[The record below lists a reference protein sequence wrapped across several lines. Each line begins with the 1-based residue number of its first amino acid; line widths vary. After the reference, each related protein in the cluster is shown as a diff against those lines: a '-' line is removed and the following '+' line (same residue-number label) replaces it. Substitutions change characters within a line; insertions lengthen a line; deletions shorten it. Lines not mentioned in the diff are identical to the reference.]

1 MQYDE
6 DNMTDITKEFDNLSS
21 VMGDVKD
28 FDQSKE
34 EGLNLFDVPAAYQ
47 EFDEIENQIDTD
59 NQVFDEINLYSN
71 RLRQSQVVR
80 RDDVLALESIAGSL
94 ESLPHIN
101 SYTQE
106 YSLVNYTVTQESV
119 FARLR
124 EVTGDILKGIWT
136 FILNSLKHIYDHVK
150 GLFISKAYSNP
161 TKFREEVKKTQTKA
175 QESVKK
181 AQGKSAGTSDVV
193 VVTTVSITSSHNVN
207 DNSQRVNKI
216 NVKLRSLLYPAFSE
230 LKVLSRG
237 GDINVDL
244 LIDEMCEQRFK
255 HFYTTFFKAIYE
267 KDYIVPDFLRLYTKM
282 MNDDVSILARRTQDF
297 HAMDLSKP
305 LSDQYAPQYTV
316 APEQIKEFVKAY
328 GAAHKPHGEVI
339 DQDKEFKIM
348 ASIAYAA
355 ARDMVNIRVTHDLP
369 EPRTILNLDLDSLAI
384 LDVVTVKTVENID
397 KNYKQLRKVK
407 SEASAKYSNIAPEN
421 KPSVNSIYSDWL
433 ILNRAMMTTTLFL
446 TRINSIT
453 KNYKT
458 LMDYIIKVV
467 DIVTE

>member
-6 DNMTDITKEFDNLSS
+6 DNMTDITTEFDNLSS

-59 NQVFDEINLYSN
+59 NQVFEEINLYSN

-136 FILNSLKHIYDHVK
+136 FILNSLKYIYDHVK

-161 TKFREEVKKTQTKA
+161 TKFREEVKKTQTDA
-175 QESVKK
+175 QNAV
-181 AQGKSAGTSDVV
+181 GKVGDIS
-193 VVTTVSITSSHNVN
+193 N
-207 DNSQRVNKI
+207 DKFEDKQRENRI
-216 NVKLRSLLYPAFSE
+216 NAKLRSLLYPAFSE

-237 GDINVDL
+237 GNINVDL

-282 MNDDVSILARRTQDF
+282 MNDDVDVLTRRTQDF

-328 GAAHKPHGEVI
+328 GAAHKPPGEVI

-421 KPSVNSIYSDWL
+421 KPNVNSIYSDWL

>member
-21 VMGDVKD
+21 VMGDIKD

-136 FILNSLKHIYDHVK
+136 FILNSLKHIYDHIK
-150 GLFISKAYSNP
+150 GLFISKAYSDP
-161 TKFREEVKKTQTKA
+161 TKFREEVKKTQTDA
-175 QESVKK
+175 QDAV
-181 AQGKSAGTSDVV
+181 GKVGDV
-193 VVTTVSITSSHNVN
+193 SN
-207 DNSQRVNKI
+207 DQFEDKQRENRI
-216 NVKLRSLLYPAFSE
+216 NAKLRSLLYPAFSE

-237 GDINVDL
+237 GNINVDL

-255 HFYTTFFKAIYE
+255 YFYTTFFKAIYE

-282 MNDDVSILARRTQDF
+282 MNDDVAVLTRRTQDF
-297 HAMDLSKP
+297 HAMDLAKP

-328 GAAHKPHGEVI
+328 GAAHKPPGEVI

-407 SEASAKYSNIAPEN
+407 SEASAKYSNIDSEN

>member
-6 DNMTDITKEFDNLSS
+6 DNMTDITTEFDNLSS

-59 NQVFDEINLYSN
+59 NQVFEEINLYSN

-119 FARLR
+119 FARLH

-136 FILNSLKHIYDHVK
+136 FILNSLKYIYDHVK
-150 GLFISKAYSNP
+150 GLFISKVYSNP
-161 TKFREEVKKTQTKA
+161 TKFREVVKKTQTDA
-175 QESVKK
+175 QNAV
-181 AQGKSAGTSDVV
+181 GKVGGIS
-193 VVTTVSITSSHNVN
+193 N
-207 DNSQRVNKI
+207 DQFEDKQRENRI
-216 NVKLRSLLYPAFSE
+216 NAKLRSLLYPAFSE

-237 GDINVDL
+237 GNINVDL

-282 MNDDVSILARRTQDF
+282 MNDDVDVLTRRTQDF

-328 GAAHKPHGEVI
+328 GAAHKPPGEVI

-348 ASIAYAA
+348 ASIAYAS

-421 KPSVNSIYSDWL
+421 KPNVNSIYSDWL

>member
-6 DNMTDITKEFDNLSS
+6 DNMTDITTEFDNLSS

-59 NQVFDEINLYSN
+59 NQVFEEINLYSN

-161 TKFREEVKKTQTKA
+161 TKFREEVKKTQTDA
-175 QESVKK
+175 QNAV
-181 AQGKSAGTSDVV
+181 GKVGGIS
-193 VVTTVSITSSHNVN
+193 N
-207 DNSQRVNKI
+207 DQFEDKQRENRI
-216 NVKLRSLLYPAFSE
+216 NAKLRSLLYPAFSE

-237 GDINVDL
+237 GNINVDL

-282 MNDDVSILARRTQDF
+282 MNDDVDVLTRRTQDF

-328 GAAHKPHGEVI
+328 GAAHKPPGEVI

-421 KPSVNSIYSDWL
+421 KPNVNSIYSDWL

>member
-59 NQVFDEINLYSN
+59 NQVFEEINLYSN

-94 ESLPHIN
+94 EALPHIN

-161 TKFREEVKKTQTKA
+161 TKFREEVKKTQTDA
-175 QESVKK
+175 QNAV
-181 AQGKSAGTSDVV
+181 GKVGG
-193 VVTTVSITSSHNVN
+193 VSN
-207 DNSQRVNKI
+207 DQFEDKQRENRI
-216 NVKLRSLLYPAFSE
+216 NAKLRSLLYPAFSE

-237 GDINVDL
+237 GNINVDL

-255 HFYTTFFKAIYE
+255 YFYTTFFKAIYE

-282 MNDDVSILARRTQDF
+282 MNDDVDVLTRRTQDF
-297 HAMDLSKP
+297 HAMDLTKP

-328 GAAHKPHGEVI
+328 GAAHKPPGEVI

-407 SEASAKYSNIAPEN
+407 SEASAKYSNIDSEN

>member
-6 DNMTDITKEFDNLSS
+6 DNMSDITTEFDNLSS

-47 EFDEIENQIDTD
+47 EFDEIENQISADS
-59 NQVFDEINLYSN
+59 QIFDEISLYSD

-106 YSLVNYTVTQESV
+106 YSMVNYTVTQESV
-119 FARLR
+119 FGRLR
-124 EVTGDILKGIWT
+124 EVTGDILKGVWS
-136 FILNSLKHIYDHVK
+136 FILNSLKYVYDHIK
-150 GLFISKAYSNP
+150 GLFISKAYSDP
-161 TKFREEVKKTQTKA
+161 KKFREEVKKTQTKA

-181 AQGKSAGTSDVV
+181 AKGKTVDTSDISTS
-193 VVTTVSITSSHNVN
+193 TTPDTSTSSN
-207 DNSQRVNKI
+207 DKVDTQRVNRI
-216 NVKLRSLLYPAFSE
+216 NAKLRSLLYPAFSE

-237 GDINVDL
+237 GNINIDL

-267 KDYIVPDFLRLYTKM
+267 KDYIVSDFLRLYTKM
-282 MNDDVSILARRTQDF
+282 MNDDVSLLARRTQDF
-297 HAMDLSKP
+297 HVMDLSMP
-305 LSDQYAPQYTV
+305 LSEQYIAQYTE
-316 APEQIKEFVKAY
+316 APEQVKEFVKAY
-328 GAAHKPHGEVI
+328 GAAHKPPGNIV
-339 DQDKEFKIM
+339 DPTKEFKAL

-355 ARDMVNIRVTHDLP
+355 SRDMVNIKITHDLP
-369 EPRTILNLDLDSLAI
+369 ESRTILNLDLESLAM
-384 LDVVTVKTVENID
+384 LDVVTVQTVENID

-407 SEASAKYSNIAPEN
+407 SEASAKYSNIDPEN

-433 ILNRAMMTTTLFL
+433 ILNKAMMTTTIFL

-458 LMDYIIKVV
+458 LMDYIIKVI
-467 DIVTE
+467 DIATE

>member
-6 DNMTDITKEFDNLSS
+6 DNMTDITTEFDNLSS

-59 NQVFDEINLYSN
+59 NQVFEEINLYSN

-161 TKFREEVKKTQTKA
+161 TKFREEVKKTQTDA
-175 QESVKK
+175 QNAV
-181 AQGKSAGTSDVV
+181 GKVGDIS
-193 VVTTVSITSSHNVN
+193 N
-207 DNSQRVNKI
+207 DKFEDKQRENRI
-216 NVKLRSLLYPAFSE
+216 NAKLRSLLYPAFSE

-237 GDINVDL
+237 GNINVDL

-282 MNDDVSILARRTQDF
+282 MNDDVDVLTRRTQDF
-297 HAMDLSKP
+297 HAMDLTKP

-328 GAAHKPHGEVI
+328 GAAHKPPGEVI

>member
-6 DNMTDITKEFDNLSS
+6 DNMTDITTEFDNLSS

-59 NQVFDEINLYSN
+59 NQVFEEINLYSN

-136 FILNSLKHIYDHVK
+136 FILNSLKYIYDHVK

-161 TKFREEVKKTQTKA
+161 TKFREEVKKTQTDA
-175 QESVKK
+175 QNAV
-181 AQGKSAGTSDVV
+181 GKVGGIS
-193 VVTTVSITSSHNVN
+193 N
-207 DNSQRVNKI
+207 DQFEDKQRENRI
-216 NVKLRSLLYPAFSE
+216 NAKLRSLLYPAFSE

-237 GDINVDL
+237 GNINVDL

-282 MNDDVSILARRTQDF
+282 MNDDVDVLTRRTQDF

-328 GAAHKPHGEVI
+328 GAAHKPPGEVI

-421 KPSVNSIYSDWL
+421 KPNVNSIYSDWL

>member
-161 TKFREEVKKTQTKA
+161 TKFREEVKKTQTDA
-175 QESVKK
+175 QNAV
-181 AQGKSAGTSDVV
+181 GKVGDIS
-193 VVTTVSITSSHNVN
+193 N
-207 DNSQRVNKI
+207 DKFEDKQRENRI
-216 NVKLRSLLYPAFSE
+216 NAKLRSLLYPAFSE

-237 GDINVDL
+237 GNINVDL

-282 MNDDVSILARRTQDF
+282 MNDDVDVLTRRTQDF
-297 HAMDLSKP
+297 HAMDLTKP

-328 GAAHKPHGEVI
+328 GGAHKPPGEVI